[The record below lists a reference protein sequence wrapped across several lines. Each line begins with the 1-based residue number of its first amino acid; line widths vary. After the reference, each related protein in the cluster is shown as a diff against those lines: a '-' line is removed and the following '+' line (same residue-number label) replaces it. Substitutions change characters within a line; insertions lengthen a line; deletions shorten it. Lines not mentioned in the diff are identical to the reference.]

1 MKTTPPEVLKSRFR
15 GCLMGV
21 AVGDALGAP
30 FEGGVAVTPEAWRRV
45 AEGDERLR
53 FTDDT
58 HMTFGVAESLLANL
72 GFDGEHMAETFV
84 RDFDAEP
91 WRGYGPGPPQVFARL
106 RKGAAWDEA
115 GRSLFAGQG
124 SFGNGAAMRVAP
136 VGLFHMDDLDQVV
149 DVARKAASITHSH
162 ELGME
167 GAAGQACA
175 VALAVRSTLEDL
187 DPESFIGSLLRHIA
201 VAEMTAAIERVRI
214 VLKDPRPEIVA
225 REIGNGI
232 EALEAV
238 PAALTAFLARPE
250 SFADAVAFA
259 ILLGGDTDT
268 IGSMTGA
275 LSGAFL
281 GEEAI
286 PERWLDRVE
295 GAPSMARV
303 ADGLFAAVA
312 ERRD

>member
-1 MKTTPPEVLKSRFR
+1 MKATTPEVLRPRFR

-30 FEGGVAVTPEAWRRV
+30 FEGGLAVTPEGWRRV

-72 GFDGEHMAETFV
+72 GFDGAHMAETFV

-91 WRGYGPGPPQVFARL
+91 WRGYGPGPPQVFDRL
-106 RKGAAWDEA
+106 KQGAAWDEA
-115 GRSLFAGQG
+115 GRSLFGGRG

-136 VGLFHMDDLDQVV
+136 VGLFFFRDFDEVT
-149 DVARKAASITHSH
+149 DVARRTASITHAH

-167 GAAGQACA
+167 GAAAQACA
-175 VALAVRSTLEDL
+175 VALALRSDA
-187 DPESFIGSLLRHIA
+187 DIDARRFIDSLLEQ
-201 VAEMTAAIERVRI
+201 VGVPEMTDAIARVGA
-214 VLKDPRPEIVA
+214 VVDHPSPDVVA
-225 REIGNGI
+225 RTIGNGI
-232 EALEAV
+232 EAVEAV
-238 PAALTAFLARPE
+238 PAALAAFLARPE
-250 SFADAVAFA
+250 SFADAVGFA
-259 ILLGGDTDT
+259 ISLGGDTDT

-275 LSGAFL
+275 LSGALL
-281 GEEAI
+281 GEDAI
-286 PERWLDRVE
+286 PRLWRGRVE

-312 ERRD
+312 ERKS

>member
-1 MKTTPPEVLKSRFR
+1 METTAPGVLKSKFR

-30 FEGGVAVTPEAWRRV
+30 FEGALAVTPEGWRRV
-45 AEGDERLR
+45 AEGDGRLP

-91 WRGYGPGPPQVFARL
+91 WRGYGPGPPQVFDRL
-106 RKGAAWDEA
+106 RQGVAWNEA
-115 GRSLFAGQG
+115 GRSLFGGQG

-136 VGLFHMDDLDQVV
+136 VGLFHMDDLDRVI
-149 DVARKAASITHSH
+149 DVARNTASITHAH

-167 GAAGQACA
+167 GAGAQACA
-175 VALAVRSTLEDL
+175 VALALRSAPDL
-187 DPESFIGSLLRHIA
+187 DAPFFIDSLLEHVEVTEMAAA
-201 VAEMTAAIERVRI
+201 VARVRA
-214 VLKDPRPEIVA
+214 VVDDPTPDEVA
-225 REIGNGI
+225 RTIGNGI
-232 EALEAV
+232 EALESV
-238 PAALTAFLARPE
+238 PAALAAFLANSR
-250 SFADAVAFA
+250 SFSDAVAFA
-259 ILLGGDTDT
+259 VALGGDTDT

-281 GEEAI
+281 GEDAI
-286 PERWLDRVE
+286 PKDWRNRVE

-303 ADGLFAAVA
+303 ADGLFAAVS
-312 ERRD
+312 ERGA